1 MDNENQ
7 VDEAI
12 NSSEEVAT
20 EQEATTG
27 QETVE
32 TPKTYSE
39 DEFRQVVARAKKAEA
54 EARTFKA
61 QSDNLKKANNKSL
74 DVEDYI
80 DISASLE
87 GLDSR
92 EKEYLAREHKLS
104 GRPLNEIR
112 KDENFSLWQSAYRQ
126 KVEKERT
133 SLAPSSKQPDDNSPI
148 SLEDAL
154 ENATIEEKEEIL
166 RNSMGY
172 SVGNKPRADRVN
184 IGR

>member
-1 MDNENQ
+1 MENETQ
-7 VDEAI
+7 VDGAT
-12 NSSEEVAT
+12 NPSEGVAT
-20 EQEATTG
+20 ETEATTE

-54 EARTFKA
+54 EAKTFKVQA
-61 QSDNLKKANNKSL
+61 DGLKQASKKSL

-87 GLDSR
+87 GLDSK
-92 EKEYLAREHKLS
+92 EKERLAREHKLS

-112 KDENFSLWQSAYRQ
+112 KDEDFLLWQSAYRQ
-126 KVEKERT
+126 KADKERA
-133 SLAPSSKQPDDNSPI
+133 SLVPSSKQPDDNSPV

-154 ENATIEEKEEIL
+154 SGATMEEKEELL

-172 SVGNKPRADRVN
+172 SVENKPRADRVN